1 MARILVSIAVLALW
15 IGWSS
20 PPSGSVA
27 DIVRDPSSDLK
38 DQILRGIEL
47 TILTDFENAKNIY
60 NGIIEKYPGEPIGY
74 FYMAAVL
81 QSEMLD
87 REDFTHNEEFEDF
100 VEKCVQKSTSLQNQR
115 KQDPWLLFYEG
126 NAYLYQSFLKSKL
139 GKWWGAY
146 RDAGKGVNR
155 LERALEID
163 STFYDAKLGI
173 GSYKYWKSTKI
184 QFITWLPFIA
194 DEREAGIRMVRE
206 AIEGGEYSKLIG
218 RDQLAWI
225 LLDADRLEEA
235 KKYALQNYNAYPQS
249 RFFQW
254 TLVEVLYRLRDWDRA
269 YWVYDS
275 LLHAERRIPVRN
287 HYNEVECLLKMA
299 EIDFENGNFFKA
311 DSLVTELFNIQ
322 MEPAARER
330 ARSRLKRALKIRLD
344 CAQYLSRQG
353 EPNSR

>member
-1 MARILVSIAVLALW
+1 MVRIIVCIVVLTFW

-20 PPSGSVA
+20 PSPGSRVEV
-27 DIVRDPSSDLK
+27 DGDPSLDVK
-38 DQILRGIEL
+38 DQVLRGIEL
-47 TILTDFENAKNIY
+47 TILTDFENAKKIY
-60 NGIIEKYPGEPIGY
+60 NGIIQKYPEEPIGY
-74 FYMAAVL
+74 FYMAAVS

-87 REDFTHNEEFEDF
+87 EEDFTHTEEFQDF
-100 VEKCVQKSTSLQNQR
+100 VEKCIRKSTHLQNQR
-115 KQDPWLLFYEG
+115 EHDPWLLFYEG

-155 LERALEID
+155 LQRALEID

-173 GSYKYWKSTKI
+173 GSYKYWKSTRI
-184 QFITWLPFIA
+184 QFITWLPFVA
-194 DEREAGIRMVRE
+194 DEREAGIRMVRT
-206 AIEGGEYSKLIG
+206 AIEQGQYSNLIG

-225 LLDADRLEEA
+225 LLDAGRLKEAEE
-235 KKYALQNYNAYPQS
+235 YALQNYNAYPQS

-269 YWVYDS
+269 YRIYDS
-275 LLHAERRIPVRN
+275 LLHAEQQIPNRN

-299 EIDFENGNFFKA
+299 EIDFERGNFFKA
-311 DSLVTELFNIQ
+311 DSLVTKLFNIQ
-322 MEPAARER
+322 MEPSVRER

-344 CAQYLSRQG
+344 CAQFLSRQDA
-353 EPNSR
+353 PNSR